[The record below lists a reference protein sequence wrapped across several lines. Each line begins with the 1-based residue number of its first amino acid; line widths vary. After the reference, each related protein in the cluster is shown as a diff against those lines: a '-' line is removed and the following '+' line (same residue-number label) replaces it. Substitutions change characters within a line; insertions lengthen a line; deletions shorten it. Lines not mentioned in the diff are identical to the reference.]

1 MHIAMLVEINHPLAL
16 LGKKNKKKKWKSDE
30 ILLR

>member
-1 MHIAMLVEINHPLAL
+1 MHVAMLVEINHPLAL
-16 LGKKNKKKKWKSDE
+16 LEKKKKWKSDE

>member
-1 MHIAMLVEINHPLAL
+1 MHVAMLVEINHPLAL
-16 LGKKNKKKKWKSDE
+16 LEKKKKKWKSDE